1 MALRKTNNLTAG
13 LFAVEHTHANE
24 TPMKPFYSLLLGSLL
39 LLASPAARACDICG
53 CFMGITPYDNQSSFA
68 LMHHYRIF
76 SGYQTL
82 GQPAHFFPAGAR
94 PLFPAPLNGDNGYEH
109 EHHGSPTDFEAF
121 RVVELRGKYFLSQRV
136 ELNAFLPYV
145 MNTSQVSGKQL
156 NSSGVGDVTVFA
168 GYHLIRAIET
178 AGVQTRLVV
187 GGGVKLPTGE
197 FRRQNDQGERYPLL
211 NQVGTDTT
219 DGFLYAN
226 YIGSYHSFGLSVN
239 SSYRRTTENAFR
251 NSLAP
256 STATFASLFYR
267 LPLGPSWQVYP
278 SAQFFYEKT
287 NGEML
292 DGQLTGEHA
301 LNNALLGPGLDL
313 YYKNV
318 SLNTSLQL
326 PVYTAETDHPASAGR
341 LVVSVGYSFNQTK
354 YLLHHKS

>member
-1 MALRKTNNLTAG
+1 
-13 LFAVEHTHANE
+13 
-24 TPMKPFYSLLLGSLL
+24 
-39 LLASPAARACDICG
+39 
-53 CFMGITPYDNQSSFA
+53 MGITPYDNQSSFA
-68 LMHHYRIF
+68 LMHRYRIF
-76 SGYQTL
+76 SDYQAV

-136 ELNAFLPYV
+136 EFNAFLPYV

-156 NSSGVGDVTVFA
+156 NSSGVGDATVFA
-168 GYHLIRAIET
+168 GYHLIRVIET

-187 GGGVKLPTGE
+187 GGGVTLPTDA

-239 SSYRRTTENAFR
+239 SSYRRATENAFR

-267 LPLGPSWQVYP
+267 LPSVPAGRCIRRSSSSTRKPTVKCS
-278 SAQFFYEKT
+278 
-287 NGEML
+287 
-292 DGQLTGEHA
+292 
-301 LNNALLGPGLDL
+301 
-313 YYKNV
+313 
-318 SLNTSLQL
+318 
-326 PVYTAETDHPASAGR
+326 TASSPASTPSTTPCSGPPPKRRRPRMPKKRSLTANSDPHNTKAGR
-341 LVVSVGYSFNQTK
+341 LPRGRRRYTVSQISQPVLPRRGPRHNKKASSTMLEAFFVATVGIEPTTPAFSVLCSTN
-354 YLLHHKS
+354 